1 MFDWIFNRKRA
12 LTARGYLDKKGGAR
26 VQVLDTREPDER
38 IKLTL
43 LVTSA
48 RSFKSVAEAREVLDL
63 LRKGCN
69 VSDEFDIEFK
79 EANWHE

>member
-1 MFDWIFNRKRA
+1 MFDWFFNRKRA

-26 VQVLDTREPDER
+26 VQVLDTREPEER

-43 LVTSA
+43 LITSD
-48 RSFKSVAEAREVLDL
+48 RSLSVADAREVLDL

-69 VSDEFDIEFK
+69 VSDEFDAK
-79 EANWHE
+79 EANWHD